1 MGIKKSY
8 LEKKYFMKNNIFE
21 YQMITDKVIFADG
34 LTRSGKALL
43 SNILLGFENVSSI
56 QVLDILEQILPMF
69 SNNKISKNATSSI
82 LRLYLNQNFY
92 HYKLSRNLNFRYDD
106 LTGIHNTSNPKQF
119 YKNLN
124 KKDDDDVIDELFK
137 KDIYFQ
143 FQTHEILAQYS
154 SFLELNIEAIIIEIF
169 RHPIDTAHSWYKRGW
184 GTRYDKADPR
194 SFTTLFNYGGN
205 IIPFYVIGHEE
216 EYIKLNE
223 MEKCIFM
230 HNILVKASIEQYK
243 KLNLKLRKKIHILKY
258 EDLLSNTNNEV
269 DKISQ
274 FLNLKKNSYMN
285 EIIDNKIIIQSKKVP
300 TRVEKLDEIKK
311 NTDIKFYNDL
321 VSLSE
326 YYDDNFYDL
335 EN

>member
-1 MGIKKSY
+1 
-8 LEKKYFMKNNIFE
+8 MKNNIFE

-143 FQTHEILAQYS
+143 FQTHEILAQYLS
-154 SFLELNIEAIIIEIF
+154 LHPHHQSQSNAKDVLVHSF
-169 RHPIDTAHSWYKRGW
+169 
-184 GTRYDKADPR
+184 
-194 SFTTLFNYGGN
+194 
-205 IIPFYVIGHEE
+205 
-216 EYIKLNE
+216 
-223 MEKCIFM
+223 
-230 HNILVKASIEQYK
+230 
-243 KLNLKLRKKIHILKY
+243 
-258 EDLLSNTNNEV
+258 
-269 DKISQ
+269 
-274 FLNLKKNSYMN
+274 
-285 EIIDNKIIIQSKKVP
+285 
-300 TRVEKLDEIKK
+300 
-311 NTDIKFYNDL
+311 
-321 VSLSE
+321 
-326 YYDDNFYDL
+326 
-335 EN
+335 